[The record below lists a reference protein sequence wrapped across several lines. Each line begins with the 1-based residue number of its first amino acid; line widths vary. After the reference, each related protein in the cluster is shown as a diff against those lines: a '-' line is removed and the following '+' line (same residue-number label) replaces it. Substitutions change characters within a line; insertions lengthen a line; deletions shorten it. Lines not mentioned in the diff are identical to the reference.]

1 MKSLL
6 FSFQGRLNRAPYWYV
21 HLTILLA
28 EAAFLAAI
36 LIPAILANDPEMLA
50 NSAVAINLVGA
61 LIFIPLFW
69 ISMAVMVKRC
79 HDRDRTGWFIFI
91 MLVPFI
97 GGIWLFIE
105 LGLLPGTPGPNRFGP
120 DPLGFGGPA
129 G

>member
-1 MKSLL
+1 MNLL
-6 FSFQGRLNRAPYWYV
+6 FGFQGRVNRARFWYV

-36 LIPAILANDPEMLA
+36 LIPALLANDPEMLA
-50 NSAVAINLVGA
+50 NSAVTINLVGA

-91 MLVPFI
+91 MLVPLI
-97 GGIWLFIE
+97 GPIWLLIE
-105 LGLLPGTPGPNRFGP
+105 LGFLRGTHGPNRYGP